1 MTTGTCRFI
10 LLFILILAMLPSA
23 LATDYKYPPTRT
35 DTYDAAITITAGAEV
50 LNVIDGDT
58 IRVRAHMWPGQKWE
72 GNIRLFGID
81 TPELRGSQ
89 CPVEKDQGILAR
101 DTLVSLVP
109 PRVNLVNIKNGKF
122 AGRYVATVMDG
133 PRNMA
138 HVLMENGVGR
148 PYFKGKRKTWC
159 NESAASIRARHQRMK
174 PPADTDTPA
183 AAASKAYLQ
192 NQFDNI

>member
-58 IRVRAHMWPGQKWE
+58 IRVRAHIWPGQKWE
-72 GNIRLFGID
+72 GNIRLYGID
-81 TPELRGSQ
+81 TPELRTKCQ
-89 CPVEKDQGILAR
+89 AEKAKGILAR

-148 PYFKGKRKTWC
+148 TYFKGKRKPWC

-174 PPADTDTPA
+174 PPPADTPA

>member
-1 MTTGTCRFI
+1 MTTCRFI

-58 IRVRAHMWPGQKWE
+58 LRVRAHMWPGQQWE

-89 CPVEKDQGILAR
+89 CPAEKVQGILAR

-109 PRVNLVNIKNGKF
+109 PRVLLANIQFGKF
-122 AGRYVATVMDG
+122 AGRYVAAVMDG
-133 PRNMA
+133 GQALSR
-138 HVLMENGVGR
+138 VLMKNGVGR
-148 PYFKGKRKTWC
+148 PYFTGKRKPWC
-159 NESAASIRARHQRMK
+159 NESAESIRARHQRMT
-174 PPADTDTPA
+174 PSHPTDTPA
-183 AAASKAYLQ
+183 AAESKVYLQ
-192 NQFDNI
+192 NQFDNL

>member
-10 LLFILILAMLPSA
+10 LLFILILATLPSA

-58 IRVRAHMWPGQKWE
+58 LRVRAHMWPGQKWE

-81 TPELRGSQ
+81 TPELRGSKCQ
-89 CPVEKDQGILAR
+89 AEKDQGIMAR

-109 PRVNLVNIKNGKF
+109 SRVHLVTVKPGKF
-122 AGRYVATVMDG
+122 AGRFGATSW
-133 PRNMA
+133 P
-138 HVLMENGVGR
+138 
-148 PYFKGKRKTWC
+148 
-159 NESAASIRARHQRMK
+159 
-174 PPADTDTPA
+174 TPA
-183 AAASKAYLQ
+183 TWPTSSWNTA
-192 NQFDNI
+192 

>member
-1 MTTGTCRFI
+1 MTTVRFI

-23 LATDYKYPPTRT
+23 LATDYKYTPTRT

-81 TPELRGSQ
+81 TPELRGSA
-89 CPVEKDQGILAR
+89 CPAEKAQGILAR

-109 PRVNLVNIKNGKF
+109 PRVLLANIQFGKF

-133 PRNMA
+133 DQA
-138 HVLMENGVGR
+138 LSHILMKNGVGR

-159 NESAASIRARHQRMK
+159 NESAESIKERHKRMK
-174 PPADTDTPA
+174 PSHQPTPPPQR
-183 AAASKAYLQ
+183 SQKSTWT
-192 NQFDNI
+192 I